1 MAMSKK
7 CLPKPKLAN
16 ILPYFLL
23 EVTQL
28 LRFTFRYMIPF
39 ELIFVCGEVYRQSS
53 YFYI

>member
-7 CLPKPKLAN
+7 CLPKPKLAT

-28 LRFTFRYMIPF
+28 LRFTFRSMIPL
-39 ELIFVCGEVYRQSS
+39 ELIFVYGEIYRQSS
-53 YFYI
+53 YCHI